1 MGEQG
6 EMGEGSRPQAW
17 NRPGRWG
24 QAGLPCEMVTDESDL
39 RPKGPFFTSL
49 LCLTL
54 THAPTGSPPARDLP
68 SCLKLFGDPQNFPA
82 HAICSTLWPPKTLK
96 GQLGKP
102 LELGPALCGSGVS
115 TESPPTITQLTGL
128 RPAFHTRY
136 TRDSHQG
143 APSGLIRIPSARRD
157 RAHPPLTLRVT
168 QPSTSLPCVLSGCRI
183 FGD

>member
-1 MGEQG
+1 M
-6 EMGEGSRPQAW
+6 SK
-17 NRPGRWG
+17 GRWG
-24 QAGLPCEMVTDESDL
+24 REAVHRPGTGPEGGGRQGCPVRWSQRRATSGQRGLFL
-39 RPKGPFFTSL
+39 H
-49 LCLTL
+49 LCYVSHSPTP
-54 THAPTGSPPARDLP
+54 PTGSPPARDLP